1 MFKRIKEKIESEIR
15 EILKPYHKRM
25 IEGILLKEI
34 TEEKQLRLTE
44 EAKNILDSEVFKL
57 FMSASLKD
65 ATEELLRDSQRI
77 RTSNGIKHIPLSD
90 NEFMLKDKSVRDS
103 LAIIQAME
111 SFFTSHASYKKQ
123 EE

>member
-1 MFKRIKEKIESEIR
+1 MFKRIKEKIESELR
-15 EILKPYHKRM
+15 EQLKPYHKRM

-65 ATEELLRDSQRI
+65 ATEELLRDSQMF
-77 RTSNGIKHIPLSD
+77 RTANGIKHIPLSD
-90 NEFMLKDKSVRDS
+90 EEFMIKDKNVRDS
-103 LAIIQAME
+103 LSIIQSME
-111 SFFTSHASYKKQ
+111 SFFKNHASYKKQ
-123 EE
+123 E

>member
-1 MFKRIKEKIESEIR
+1 MFKRIKEKIESELR

-65 ATEELLRDSQRI
+65 ATEELLRDTQRV
-77 RTSNGIKHIPLSD
+77 RTANGIKHIPLSD
-90 NEFMLKDKSVRDS
+90 EEFMKKDKSVRYS
-103 LAIIQAME
+103 LSIIQAME

-123 EE
+123 E

>member
-15 EILKPYHKRM
+15 EELKPYHKRM

-34 TEEKQLRLTE
+34 SEEKQLRLTK

-65 ATEELLRDSQRI
+65 ATEELLRDSQMF
-77 RTSNGIKHIPLSD
+77 RTAQGIKHTPLTD
-90 NEFMLKDKSVRDS
+90 EEFMQKDKSVRYS

-123 EE
+123 E